1 MAHLAPPREGGTTPA
16 VDPRLRLARDREA
29 VPWWANPLVILGAL
43 ALWEVLVRIEV
54 LSPLY
59 FPPPTA
65 VGRRLWE
72 LLADGTYPAH
82 GRVTLSRMGFGLLVG
97 TSLGFL
103 IGVAMGRSEPL
114 RRILDPIIGA
124 LYPIPKV
131 AVLPLIMI
139 FLGIGESSKLFVIA
153 LGAFFPMLIS
163 TLTGVIQIPSIY
175 FEVAATYGSGPLAL
189 LRRVILPASLP
200 TVLGGFRIALNSVI
214 HITIAVEIVS
224 AVTGLGS
231 LVWFS
236 WETLD
241 VEKLYATLTV
251 IAVLGV
257 VTTHGVNRLSQKL
270 VPWRT

>member
-1 MAHLAPPREGGTTPA
+1 MAHLAPPREGGTTPT
-16 VDPRLRLARDREA
+16 VDPRLRPTREREA
-29 VPWWANPLVILGAL
+29 VAWWANPLVIVGAL
-43 ALWEVLVRIEV
+43 TLWEVLVRLHL

-59 FPPPTA
+59 FPPPSA
-65 VGRRLWE
+65 VGRRLWQ
-72 LLADGTYPAH
+72 LFADGTYTAH
-82 GRVTLSRMGFGLLVG
+82 GRVTLSRIGVGLLAG

-103 IGVAMGRSEPL
+103 LGVAMGRSGAL
-114 RRILDPIIGA
+114 RRIVDPIVGA
-124 LYPIPKV
+124 VYPIPKI
-131 AVLPLIMI
+131 AILPLVMI
-139 FLGIGESSKLFVIA
+139 FLGIGESSKVFVIA

-163 TLTGVIQIPSIY
+163 TLTGVLHIPSIY
-175 FEVAATYGSGPLAL
+175 FEVAQTYGSGPLGL
-189 LRRVILPASLP
+189 LRRVIIPASLP
-200 TVLGGFRIALNSVI
+200 AVLGGFRIALNSVI

-224 AVTGLGS
+224 AITGLGS

-270 VPWRT
+270 VPWRS

>member
-1 MAHLAPPREGGTTPA
+1 M
-16 VDPRLRLARDREA
+16 
-29 VPWWANPLVILGAL
+29 ILGAL
-43 ALWEVLVRIEV
+43 GVWEILVRIGI

-59 FPPPTA
+59 FPPPSA
-65 VGRRLWE
+65 VGGRLWE
-72 LLADGTYPAH
+72 LFADGTYPNN
-82 GRVTLSRMGFGLLVG
+82 GRVTLTRMGFGLVVG

-103 IGVAMGRSEPL
+103 IGVAMGRSAPL

-124 LYPIPKV
+124 LYPIPKI

-163 TLTGVIQIPSIY
+163 TLTGVIHIPSIY
-175 FEVAATYGSGPLAL
+175 FEVAATYGTGPLAL

-257 VTTHGVNRLSQKL
+257 VTTHAVNRLSQKL